1 MLYNV
6 AVGQVMFEY
15 FDFTHGCT
23 TTIALLSYVMHNLH
37 YVILE
42 TYSLVI

>member
-6 AVGQVMFEY
+6 AVGQVMSEY
-15 FDFTHGCT
+15 LDFTRQSTSTNAMH
-23 TTIALLSYVMHNLH
+23 SYIMHNLH

-42 TYSLVI
+42 TYSLVK